1 MVNNKLENLL
11 LPISLLIFVLFLFIH
26 DRMDKIEIHKSPEI
40 DSLKASVLVDTA
52 AESAFQKIE
61 KVNAMIQEDKE
72 RSESVFIERKL
83 IQDSIKI
90 VNKKLEDTYK
100 KAESEK
106 IALEKKY
113 RSQLKNIYEMH
124 QIEVGSIQDTVAA
137 E

>member
-1 MVNNKLENLL
+1 
-11 LPISLLIFVLFLFIH
+11 
-26 DRMDKIEIHKSPEI
+26 MDKIEIHKSPEI

>member
-26 DRMDKIEIHKSPEI
+26 DRMDKIEIHKSPGI
-40 DSLKASVLVDTA
+40 DSVKTSTVIDTTA
-52 AESAFQKIE
+52 AAAFQKIE
-61 KVNAMIQEDKE
+61 KVNSMIKEDKE
-72 RSESVFIERKL
+72 RSESIFIERKL
-83 IQDSIKI
+83 IQDSIKV

-113 RSQLKNIYEMH
+113 KAHLKNIYETH
-124 QIEVGSIQDTVAA
+124 QIEVGSYQDTIAA
-137 E
+137 D